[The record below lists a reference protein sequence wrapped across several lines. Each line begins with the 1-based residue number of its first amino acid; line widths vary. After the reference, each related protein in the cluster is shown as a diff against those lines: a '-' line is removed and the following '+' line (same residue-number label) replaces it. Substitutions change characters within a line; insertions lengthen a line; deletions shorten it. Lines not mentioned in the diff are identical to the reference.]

1 MLGYPFECLKFVW
14 RQSGFAFFGALT
26 SVGALFYYGV
36 NMKYDREYL
45 NLTNVHALRN
55 IAREI
60 GVRAPCSLKKQVLVD
75 EIMLIESGKK
85 EPHKKSNK
93 GRPVKNGGQN
103 INHLS
108 GVNLIAMK
116 KEIKKEIISN
126 ILRHMEKK
134 LNEIL

>member
-1 MLGYPFECLKFVW
+1 
-14 RQSGFAFFGALT
+14 
-26 SVGALFYYGV
+26 
-36 NMKYDREYL
+36 MKYDREYL

-60 GVRAPCSLKKQVLVD
+60 GVRAPCSLKKQVLID

-93 GRPVKNGGQN
+93 GRPVKNGVQN

-108 GVNLIAMK
+108 GVNLIALK
-116 KEIKKEIISN
+116 KEIKKEIISK
-126 ILRHMEKK
+126 ILMHMEKM
-134 LNEIL
+134 LNDIL